1 MSADDGKQPD
11 SDSQPTPG
19 PSTASSSS
27 STTAVMERP
36 QDRSQALS
44 QARAFLVS
52 PQVIHQSLAAKRH
65 FLAQKGLSE
74 HEITSLLQQMPPSLP
89 PPTYPQP
96 PPSRLLPLLL
106 GFCRVFTWVIGSASV
121 LLFIYHR
128 FLLPRVL
135 RTVQARV
142 SLKQHQISL
151 LKSLN
156 ARLKT
161 VQEEQREAFS
171 ALPPPLLYQEP
182 EPYASCITLQ
192 DITAAIQ
199 KAEES
204 VADVPT
210 VSILRCGILDAL
222 KAVHTEQPSTEE
234 LFRRLEASLPWKPSE
249 FEATRDALWETLTT
263 SSDFTEI
270 QPDRWFYE
278 FRTPYST
285 MLIDKLK
292 LLSTALPDKP
302 QTQASPAAPISTNT
316 PAQRTLQSITA
327 FTGYLSSQ
335 IYTPPR
341 YLTPGLS
348 ASSGG
353 VEEDIRKE
361 IRALKGLAL
370 NRRSFLPP
378 RPASAAS
385 IGR

>member
-1 MSADDGKQPD
+1 MSADDADTQ
-11 SDSQPTPG
+11 STPG
-19 PSTASSSS
+19 PSTSSSS
-27 STTAVMERP
+27 STTAVTAQLETT

-44 QARAFLVS
+44 QARAFLLS
-52 PQVIHQSLAAKRH
+52 PQVIHQSPVAKRH

-106 GFCRVFTWVIGSASV
+106 GFCRIFTWVIGSASV
-121 LLFIYHR
+121 LLLIYHR

-151 LKSLN
+151 LKKLN
-156 ARLKT
+156 ERLET
-161 VQEEQREAFS
+161 VQAGQREAFS
-171 ALPPPLLYQEP
+171 ALPPPLTYQEP
-182 EPYASCITLQ
+182 EPYASCETLQ
-192 DITAAIQ
+192 AITSAVQ

-210 VSILRCGILDAL
+210 VSLVRCGIVDAL
-222 KAVHTEQPSTEE
+222 KAVHTNQPTTEE
-234 LFRRLEASLPWKPSE
+234 LFQRLEASLPWKPSE
-249 FEATRDALWETLTT
+249 FEATRDALWKTLTT
-263 SSDFTEI
+263 SPLFTEI
-270 QPDRWFYE
+270 KPDRWFYN
-278 FRTPYST
+278 FQGPYST
-285 MLIDKLK
+285 VLIDKLQT
-292 LLSTALPDKP
+292 LSSALPDKP
-302 QTQASPAAPISTNT
+302 QTPASPTSTNT
-316 PAQRTLQSITA
+316 PAQRTLQSLTA

-348 ASSGG
+348 ASTGG

-378 RPASAAS
+378 RPSSAAS